1 PYSTSWNTTTA
12 SNGSHTLK
20 AIARDAAGN
29 RTPSAPVTV
38 TVSNTPPQ
46 PTPPTAVSITS
57 AADGAAVSGTITVS
71 ANASDNVG
79 VAGVQFQL
87 DGANFGSEY
96 TAAPYST
103 SWNTTT
109 ASNGS
114 HTLKAIA
121 RDAAGNRSTSSPV
134 TVTVSNSTAQPPA
147 KWVGYGYINVTNG
160 TAYFGFK
167 IKRAA
172 DGTLKGSVS

>member
-1 PYSTSWNTTTA
+1 
-12 SNGSHTLK
+12 
-20 AIARDAAGN
+20 
-29 RTPSAPVTV
+29 
-38 TVSNTPPQ
+38 
-46 PTPPTAVSITS
+46 
-57 AADGAAVSGTITVS
+57 
-71 ANASDNVG
+71 
-79 VAGVQFQL
+79 
-87 DGANFGSEY
+87 
-96 TAAPYST
+96 T

-172 DGTLKGSVS
+172 DGTLKGSVSFYDNVTGFTYYSNTLSSLTVNGNQAVVTGTGNKNMGGGPWSGPFNFTLTVTPGNNTSATFQLQVSDGTTEGSTTKPIRRGNINQNY